1 MDKNDFDMDFD
12 FEKQFGLGL
21 DSLSADEF
29 GQDDLN
35 SADAK
40 SLDFDFTL
48 DFDDDKTAGGNAQ
61 KDDNADLDFSLDDL
75 DLDSFLPEEEYEE
88 EPDGDVDLSDL
99 GLDGL
104 NLFGED
110 ADSDS
115 CGDSDEYS
123 DFGDGEDADADFT
136 DGELDDFRLHEDDLD
151 EESLYESEEESDE
164 ETESEEAY
172 QEEEPYPE
180 EEPQEAADDEALEE
194 ADSETPAESGEDDVD
209 VPAFEYGARGMG
221 MGDEEPPAF
230 DEEEKPK
237 RKKASKPAFAGL
249 AAAGAGL
256 IAKLKKPKKDKA
268 DAQAPAED
276 NEGKTRRRREKPKSD
291 KPSIWAKI
299 LELYL
304 GPITHRGQEESLEN
318 LTDRPRRRRRK
329 TKLDIFKE
337 VYLPPIIVLAALC
350 VILSFIV
357 GSVTNAFK
365 QKAINDEKRR
375 REHAAA
381 AQAEEVA
388 KTEMDVAIAQAE
400 AYAANFDYDEAIGV
414 LEKLIAAGTSNQEE
428 LLQKKSEYLKAQSD
442 LVEWKDLSQ
451 IPNLS
456 FHVLIADP
464 VRAFANKD
472 YGGLYNR
479 NFVTVD
485 EFERILKELYAN
497 NYILVDFHNLVGS
510 NVGVDGKTS
519 YFADPLYLPAGKSPV
534 MITETLVN
542 YFDYMIDS
550 NKDGQPD
557 AGGSGFASKLVVRD
571 GSVKAQMVD
580 ASGNTVEGNYD
591 LVPVLEDFIAEH
603 PDFAFKGSRATLAV
617 TGEEGIFGYRTN
629 TSYIS
634 SRGQGFYEQEVA
646 EAKVLVQTLREMGYT
661 LACFTYGNVNY
672 KSMTVPQIQ
681 ADLQNWVGQI
691 VPVMGETDVLVYA
704 REGDIDDYTGN
715 KFTLLHNAGF
725 RFFVTNGE
733 SPTTDIRES
742 FVRQSRLMVTGN
754 AMGWYS
760 SRFSKYF
767 DANKVLD
774 MTNRKSIPN

>member
-12 FEKQFGLGL
+12 FEKQFGLNL

-29 GQDDLN
+29 GLDGLD
-35 SADAK
+35 SADTK

-48 DFDDDKTAGGNAQ
+48 DFDDDKTAGGSTQ
-61 KDDNADLDFSLDDL
+61 EVDDTNLDFSLDDL
-75 DLDSFLPEEEYEE
+75 DLDSFLPEEEYGDSAEVS
-88 EPDGDVDLSDL
+88 DGNADLSDL
-99 GLDGL
+99 GVDDLG
-104 NLFGED
+104 LFGED
-110 ADSDS
+110 ADTDS
-115 CGDSDEYS
+115 YENSGEFS
-123 DFGDGEDADADFT
+123 DFGDSEDASDDFA
-136 DGELDDFRLHEDDLD
+136 DGELDDFQLHEDDLD
-151 EESLYESEEESDE
+151 EESLYESEEEPDAEFDE
-164 ETESEEAY
+164 EPEAEET
-172 QEEEPYPE
+172 YPE
-180 EEPQEAADDEALEE
+180 EESQEAADDETYEG
-194 ADSETPAESGEDDVD
+194 ADSEAPAESGDDGVD
-209 VPAFEYGARGMG
+209 VPAFEYGVRGMG
-221 MGDEEPPAF
+221 MGGEEPPAF
-230 DEEEKPK
+230 DEEDKPK
-237 RKKASKPAFAGL
+237 RKKAAKPAFAGL
-249 AAAGAGL
+249 GAGL
-256 IAKLKKPKKDKA
+256 IAKLKKPKKDKTG
-268 DAQAPAED
+268 DAQASAED
-276 NEGKTRRRREKPKSD
+276 TEGKPRRRREKPKSD

-299 LELYL
+299 LDLYL

-318 LTDRPRRRRRK
+318 LTERPRRRRRK

-400 AYAANFDYDEAIGV
+400 AYAANYDYDEAIGV

-464 VRAFANKD
+464 VRAFANKE

-519 YFADPLYLPAGKSPV
+519 YFADPLFLPAGKSPV

-634 SRGQGFYEQEVA
+634 SRGQGFYDQEVA
-646 EAKVLVQTLREMGYT
+646 EAKVLVQTLREKGYT

>member
-12 FEKQFGLGL
+12 FEKQFDLNLGGLADDDFSLDGL
-21 DSLSADEF
+21 DISD
-29 GQDDLN
+29 GND
-35 SADAK
+35 
-40 SLDFDFTL
+40 LDFDFTL
-48 DFDDDKTAGGNAQ
+48 NFDDDTADESSEAQ
-61 KDDNADLDFSLDDL
+61 MDESDLGYSLDNSDLDTDLSDL
-75 DLDSFLPEEEYEE
+75 DLDAFLSEDDDSEEDET
-88 EPDGDVDLSDL
+88 
-99 GLDGL
+99 
-104 NLFGED
+104 LFD
-110 ADSDS
+110 NDID
-115 CGDSDEYS
+115 
-123 DFGDGEDADADFT
+123 
-136 DGELDDFRLHEDDLD
+136 LDDEDFMLHEDDLD
-151 EESLYESEEESDE
+151 EESLYE
-164 ETESEEAY
+164 T
-172 QEEEPYPE
+172 EEEPEEDIEEAPE
-180 EEPQEAADDEALEE
+180 AESMEEDADEDAEDEEAASGE
-194 ADSETPAESGEDDVD
+194 ADGDID
-209 VPAFEYGARGMG
+209 VPVFEHANRGMG
-221 MGDEEPPAF
+221 MDDVVELPDRESREER
-230 DEEEKPK
+230 K
-237 RKKASKPAFAGL
+237 RKKEKSKISLGGI
-249 AAAGAGL
+249 AAAGTGFF
-256 IAKLKKPKKDKA
+256 AKLKKPKKAKD
-268 DAQAPAED
+268 DAQT
-276 NEGKTRRRREKPKSD
+276 EGDEENPVSERRRKPKND

-299 LELYL
+299 LDLYL
-304 GPITHRGQEESLEN
+304 GPITHRGQEESLES

-329 TKLDIFKE
+329 TKLEVFKE
-337 VYLPPIIVLAALC
+337 TYLPPIIVLAALC
-350 VILSFIV
+350 VIFSFIV

-375 REHAAA
+375 RENAAA
-381 AQAEEVA
+381 AQQEEIA
-388 KTEMDVAIAQAE
+388 KTELDVAIAQAE
-400 AYAANFDYDEAIGV
+400 AYAANYDYDEAIGV

-464 VRAFANKD
+464 VRAFANKE

-497 NYILVDFHNLVGS
+497 NYILVDFRTLVGS

-519 YFADPLYLPAGKSPV
+519 FFADPLYLPAGKSPV

-542 YFDYMIDS
+542 YFEYMIDG
-550 NKDGQPD
+550 NKDGTPD
-557 AGGSGFASKLVVRD
+557 ANGAGFASKLVVRN
-571 GSVKAQMVD
+571 GEVKAQMVD

-634 SRGQGFYEQEVA
+634 SRGQAFYDQEVA
-646 EAKVLVQTLREMGYT
+646 EARVLVQTLREKGYS

-681 ADLQNWVGQI
+681 SDLQNWVNQI
-691 VPVMGETDVLVYA
+691 VPVMGETNILVYA